1 MAPAPR
7 ACPVKDCE
15 YTTPPALPN
24 YDLVYKDL
32 GIHLEYCH
40 ASDRGSNSAGAGPG
54 SSKPKPDKL
63 PRPEIGEGA
72 TDADWV
78 FFLTN
83 GTATRDQQL

>member
-40 ASDRGSNSAGAGPG
+40 ASDRGSNGAGAGPG
-54 SSKPKPDKL
+54 RSKPKPDNPKAADPDL
-63 PRPEIGEGA
+63 PAARWPSTPFRRCHRSLCYRG
-72 TDADWV
+72 
-78 FFLTN
+78 
-83 GTATRDQQL
+83 